1 MHAFDLTFGQK
12 DAALQWTR
20 ILAAGF
26 ASVAFFRSSIFT
38 ARVGDQDFAVGPVS
52 FLQMILAAVDRA
64 VDSRRASGR
73 ADEVALLVKGI
84 SYEKAFIALPAY
96 CLALM
101 QNMPAD
107 DQKRLGERSSR
118 CER

>member
-1 MHAFDLTFGQK
+1 M
-12 DAALQWTR
+12 
-20 ILAAGF
+20 
-26 ASVAFFRSSIFT
+26 
-38 ARVGDQDFAVGPVS
+38 GPVS

-84 SYEKAFIALPAY
+84 SYEKAFIALPTY

-107 DQKRLGERSSR
+107 DQKRLGESILTLREMNVPDSVKLR
-118 CER
+118 VLAAYLMNAVGPAH